1 MKILGVIPA
10 RYASSRFPG
19 KPLADLLGK
28 SMVERVYLQC
38 KKAKKL
44 SEVVVATD
52 HQQIFDHVIRFGG
65 KACMTAEQHP
75 SGTDRCFEAVQKQSD
90 SFDFVV
96 NIQGDE
102 PFINPMQIDLLCN
115 SLHKGT
121 ELATLIQRIRTADQL
136 HSPNEAKVVLNH
148 RKEALYFS
156 RSPIPFVQ
164 KTSPENWLSAATC
177 YRHVGLYV
185 YRRDILE
192 RITGL
197 PVSPLEKAESLEQLR
212 WLENGLTIETVET
225 DLEDGMCIDTP
236 EDLERARLYLRE
248 ITQHGASI

>member
-19 KPLADLLGK
+19 KPLADLMGK

-52 HQQIFDHVIRFGG
+52 HQQIYDHVMGFGG
-65 KACMTAEQHP
+65 KVCMTAEQHP
-75 SGTDRCFEAVQKQSD
+75 SGTDRCFEALQKQSD

-102 PFINPMQIDLLCN
+102 PFINPMQIDLLCS
-115 SLHKGT
+115 SLHERT
-121 ELATLIQRIRTADQL
+121 ELATLIQRIKTPDQL

-156 RSPIPFVQ
+156 RSPIPYVQ
-164 KTSPENWLSAATC
+164 KTAPESWLSSVTF

-185 YRRDILE
+185 YRKDILE
-192 RITGL
+192 RITEL

-248 ITQHGASI
+248 VTQHGASA